1 MYYKATVS
9 FGGINVSMVAGETRE
24 LTGDLANDLLK
35 AGYIIPIEPATKAED
50 KAEGAE
56 EEPAKPKKKKS
67 TTKK

>member
-1 MYYKATVS
+1 MYYKALVS

-24 LTGDLANDLLK
+24 LTSDLANDLLK
-35 AGYIIPIEPATKAED
+35 AGYIIPIEPATKAE
-50 KAEGAE
+50 E